1 MKKTFTV
8 LFLMIVLT
16 ACGSN
21 STNKD
26 FNSDTTNL
34 ETTKKDT
41 NSEEMTEHNYQFTG
55 ESEHWEAVYFYEGTE
70 LWGEKNE
77 QTTHS
82 SKDSY
87 ELVLKYKG
95 ALKELSSMKNLE
107 FTYET
112 TTSSGTKTEAYK
124 EPPSEKVFTIRGGSE
139 NGAIIG
145 EGEVIKVNVK
155 WDGSE
160 ESFQLHNKAK

>member
-1 MKKTFTV
+1 MKKIFTV
-8 LFLMIVLT
+8 LFLMMVLT

-26 FNSDTTNL
+26 FNSDTTNM

-55 ESEHWEAVYFYEGTE
+55 ESEHWEAVYYYEGTE
-70 LWGEKNE
+70 LLGEKNE

-107 FTYET
+107 YTYET

-139 NGAIIG
+139 NGALIG
-145 EGEVIKVNVK
+145 EGEVMKVNVK

>member
-1 MKKTFTV
+1 MKKIFTV
-8 LFLMIVLT
+8 LFLMMVLT

-26 FNSDTTNL
+26 FNSDTTIL

-70 LWGEKNE
+70 LWGENNE

-107 FTYET
+107 YTYAT
-112 TTSSGTKTEAYK
+112 
-124 EPPSEKVFTIRGGSE
+124 
-139 NGAIIG
+139 N
-145 EGEVIKVNVK
+145 
-155 WDGSE
+155 
-160 ESFQLHNKAK
+160 QLFD